1 MSRFF
6 KFLIRISSFMSKEL
20 TEIIRQPRLILTL
33 VLGPFLIMFLFG
45 LGYPEQNRTLRA
57 TFVAEDPN
65 SIQANMQLFTETGN
79 PAIVTQN
86 QNIENNKELAL
97 AKLALNETDVVIVIP
112 KDPFETVRSNQQAV
126 FTIYHNEVD
135 PFQIAY
141 INSIARIY
149 TDEVNRRIL
158 QSLAEQGQQNAGTV
172 ETNLE
177 SAIAKAQALKQT
189 IPPGDTNTV
198 AQVAELEEELTAVNE
213 QLAAFQSLGS
223 AVLVNPFNV
232 DTSPLSNIQFSPTN
246 FFAPAV
252 IVLLLQHLSIT
263 FASLSIVR
271 EQRSGIIELFR
282 VAPITAF
289 ETLGGKFISYLF
301 FEILLAGVI
310 TVLAVWVLRVP
321 MFGNWGNYAA
331 AVIILLF
338 TSLAV
343 GFLISLISQTDT
355 QAVQYSMLLLL
366 ASIFFSGFF
375 LDLRLMWEPIKVIA
389 WSLPATYG
397 IKMMQDIMLRG
408 ASAPP
413 MIFQGL
419 ALIGIGLFLVNWLL
433 LRRRMEA
440 QYS

>member
-1 MSRFF
+1 
-6 KFLIRISSFMSKEL
+6 MSKEL
-20 TEIIRQPRLILTL
+20 TEILRQPRLILTL

-45 LGYPEQNRTLRA
+45 LGYPDQNRSLRT
-57 TFVAEDPN
+57 TFVYED
-65 SIQANMQLFTETGN
+65 SDSLEEEKLFTDSID
-79 PAIVTQN
+79 PSIVDQS
-86 QNIENNKELAL
+86 IEIDKELAL
-97 AKLALNETDVVIVIP
+97 AKLALNQTDLVIVIP
-112 KDPFETVRSNQQAV
+112 KDAFETVQNNQQAQFV
-126 FTIYHNEVD
+126 IYHNEVD

-141 INSIARIY
+141 IHSVARFY
-149 TDEVNRRIL
+149 VDEVNRRIL
-158 QSLAEQGQQNAGTV
+158 QSVAEQGQVNAGSLQ
-172 ETNLE
+172 TNLE
-177 SAIAKAQALKQT
+177 SAIAKTQALKQAV
-189 IPPGDTNTV
+189 PPGDTNT
-198 AQVAELEEELTAVNE
+198 ATQVADLEKELASVNE
-213 QLAAFQSLGS
+213 QLTMFRSLGAS
-223 AVLVNPFNV
+223 VMVNPFNAH
-232 DTSPLSNIQFSPTN
+232 TTPLSDVQFTPTE

-271 EQRSGIIELFR
+271 ERRSGIIELFR

-289 ETLGGKFISYLF
+289 ETLIGKFLSYLL

-310 TVLAVWVLRVP
+310 TVLAVWLLKVP
-321 MFGNWGNYAA
+321 MLGQWINYAY

-343 GFLISLISQTDT
+343 GFLISLISETDT

-397 IKMMQDIMLRG
+397 IRMLQDIMLRG

-413 MIFQGL
+413 MIFQGI

-433 LRRRMEA
+433 LKRRMEA
-440 QYS
+440 

>member
-1 MSRFF
+1 MSRLF

-20 TEIIRQPRLILTL
+20 TEILRQPRLILTL

-57 TFVAEDPN
+57 IFVAEDPS
-65 SIQANMQLFTETGN
+65 SIQGNMQLFTGSVS
-79 PAIVTQN
+79 PALVTQN
-86 QNIENNKELAL
+86 QNENNQELAL
-97 AKLALNETDVVIVIP
+97 AKLALNETDLVIVIP
-112 KDPFETVRSNQQAV
+112 KDPFGTVRSNQQAV
-126 FTIYHNEVD
+126 FTVYHNEVD

-141 INSIARIY
+141 INSISRIY

-189 IPPGDTNTV
+189 IPPGDTTTA
-198 AQVAELEEELTAVNE
+198 AQVAELEQDLTTVNE
-213 QLAAFQSLGS
+213 QLAAFRSLGS

-232 DTSPLSNIQFSPTN
+232 YTSPLSNIQFSPTN

-271 EQRSGIIELFR
+271 ERRSGIIELFR

-289 ETLGGKFISYLF
+289 ETLVGKFISYLF

-321 MFGNWGNYAA
+321 MFGNWGHYAA

-413 MIFQGL
+413 LIFQGL